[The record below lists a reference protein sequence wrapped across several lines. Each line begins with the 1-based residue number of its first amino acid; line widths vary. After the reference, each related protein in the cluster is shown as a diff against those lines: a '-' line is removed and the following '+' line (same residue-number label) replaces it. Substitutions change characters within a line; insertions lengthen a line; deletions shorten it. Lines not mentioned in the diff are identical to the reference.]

1 MNILPKE
8 IYSDALRGARNK
20 LKAAKVNID
29 SIRPSKKSE
38 KLEKYVVDVLF
49 TVKWRKDVSK

>member
-20 LKAAKVNID
+20 LKAAKSEYRQHSTIEKERK
-29 SIRPSKKSE
+29 IREIRRRCSVYGQMAKGCK
-38 KLEKYVVDVLF
+38 
-49 TVKWRKDVSK
+49 